1 MSKTQPALKYNPL
14 SPNQV
19 SNKVTSSKIYQEK
32 KKNAGTIMWL
42 LDFLMRQLCDEPDS
56 PASPTDWI
64 VDSGATSHITGFKRY
79 YTPSTFQPCF
89 QVGWQVVG
97 HLRIRGYGNVQ
108 LSATRLNDQAPAN
121 IELKNVG
128 YVPGAQNLI
137 SVLALCDQ
145 YSGDLSLQ
153 CEGEYCVFMRKSDAS
168 VMAWGLRE
176 RRRGLCVL
184 QKGRE
189 PPVKV
194 DNEKAQE
201 LGKK

>member
-1 MSKTQPALKYNPL
+1 M
-14 SPNQV
+14 
-19 SNKVTSSKIYQEK
+19 
-32 KKNAGTIMWL
+32 
-42 LDFLMRQLCDEPDS
+42 
-56 PASPTDWI
+56 
-64 VDSGATSHITGFKRY
+64 
-79 YTPSTFQPCF
+79 
-89 QVGWQVVG
+89 
-97 HLRIRGYGNVQ
+97 Q

-176 RRRGLCVL
+176 RRGLCVL